1 MSLLTQAIAAPF
13 RLWNHVSDEVLKQRR
28 LTLRDGDAWSAFFGQ
43 GSTSGK
49 IVTLT
54 TAMKL
59 DTVWACVRA
68 SSTAASSLPL
78 NLFERQTDKSS
89 EEVDDTTADVFNVK
103 ANLDQTALEFWEL
116 QIARLLTSGNAMSEI
131 SARTGRLDALQPL
144 PETTRPR
151 RNSDGDLIYVFT
163 ERGKTEELPREK
175 VFHLKGF
182 GQGLGVTNLDWGM
195 SPVNVGANTLGN
207 AMAAEESAGK
217 MFANGLA
224 ASGALSSDRVLK
236 DAQRAQLQKMLES
249 YTGSDRAGKTL
260 ILEAGLKYQQ
270 MMLNPDDAQLLETR
284 NFAVEQICR
293 WFGMPPIV
301 IGHSPQGQ
309 TMWGSGVE
317 QILLA
322 WLALGIDPLCDRI
335 EARINAF
342 LLQPL
347 GRRKQFVRFNREALL
362 QMDSKAK
369 AEFLSKMIQ
378 NGLMD
383 RNEARTEHLNLPT
396 REGADELT
404 AQVNMAPLD
413 KLGQMENRSAQ

>member
-1 MSLLTQAIAAPF
+1 MTKAIAAPF
-13 RLWNHVSDEVLKQRR
+13 RLWNHVSDEILKQRR
-28 LTLRDGDAWSAFFGQ
+28 LTLRDGDGWSAFFGQ
-43 GSTSGK
+43 GSSAGK
-49 IVTLT
+49 IVNT
-54 TAMKL
+54 TSAMKL

-78 NLFERQTDKSS
+78 GLFERQEDKSK
-89 EEVDDTTADVFNVK
+89 EEVDDTTADVFLVK
-103 ANLDQTALEFWEL
+103 ANLDQTALEYWEL

-151 RNSDGDLIYVFT
+151 RTNSGDLVYVFT

-182 GQGLGVTNLDWGM
+182 GQGLVHSLDWGM
-195 SPVNVGANTLGN
+195 SPVTFGANTLGN
-207 AMAAEESAGK
+207 AMAAEETSGK
-217 MFANGLA
+217 MFANGLS
-224 ASGALSSDRVLK
+224 ASGALQSERILK
-236 DAQRAQLQKMLES
+236 EDQREQLQAMLEA
-249 YTGSDRAGKTL
+249 YTGSEKAGKTM

-270 MMLNPDDAQLLETR
+270 IALNPDDAQLLETR
-284 NFAVEQICR
+284 NFSVEQVCR

-342 LLQPL
+342 LLHPL

-383 RNEARTEHLNLPT
+383 RNEVRTEHLNLPR

-413 KLGQMENRSAQ
+413 KLGQLKKRSAQ

>member
-1 MSLLTQAIAAPF
+1 MGLFIQAIAAPF
-13 RLWNHVSDEVLKQRR
+13 RLWNHVSNEIAKQRR
-28 LTLRDGDAWSAFFGQ
+28 LTLRDGDAWSEFFSQ
-43 GSTSGK
+43 GSTAGK
-49 IVTLT
+49 VVNTT

-68 SSTAASSLPL
+68 SSTAVSSLPL
-78 NLFERQTDKSS
+78 GLFERQKDKSS
-89 EEVDDTTADVFNVK
+89 EEVDDTTSDVFLVK
-103 ANLDQTALEFWEL
+103 ANMDQTALEFWEL
-116 QIARLLTSGNAMSEI
+116 QIARLLTSGNSMSEI

-144 PETTRPR
+144 PETTKPTRDK
-151 RNSDGDLIYVFT
+151 NGDLVYVFT

-182 GQGLGVTNLDWGM
+182 GQGMTSLDWGL
-195 SPVNVGANTLGN
+195 SPVRVGSNTLGN
-207 AMAAEESAGK
+207 AMAAEETAGK

-224 ASGALSSDRVLK
+224 ASGALSSERILK
-236 DAQRAQLQKMLES
+236 PDQRSQLQEMLET
-249 YTGSDRAGKTL
+249 YTGSERAGKTL

-270 MMLNPDDAQLLETR
+270 MMLNPNDAQLLETR
-284 NFAVEQICR
+284 NFSVEQVCR

-335 EARINAF
+335 EKRINAF
-342 LLQPL
+342 LLNPL

-383 RNEARTEHLNLPT
+383 RNEVRTQHLNLPT
-396 REGADELT
+396 REGADQLT

-413 KLGQMENRSAQ
+413 KLGKDRNSQ

>member
-13 RLWNHVSDEVLKQRR
+13 RLWNHVSDELAKQRR
-28 LTLRDGDAWSAFFGQ
+28 LTLRDGDGWSQFFGQ
-43 GSTSGK
+43 GSTAGK
-49 IVTLT
+49 LVNTK
-54 TAMKL
+54 TALKL

-68 SSTAASSLPL
+68 SATAVSSLPL
-78 NLFERQTDKSS
+78 GLFERQKDKSS
-89 EEVDDTTADVFNVK
+89 EEIDDTTSDVFLVK
-103 ANLDQTALEFWEL
+103 TNLDQTALEFWEL

-144 PETTRPR
+144 PETTKPTRK
-151 RNSDGDLIYVFT
+151 NDGSLVYVFT

-182 GQGLGVTNLDWGM
+182 GQGMTHLDWGL
-195 SPVNVGANTLGN
+195 SPVHVGSNTLGN
-207 AMAAEESAGK
+207 AMAAEETAGK
-217 MFANGLA
+217 MFANGMA
-224 ASGALSSDRVLK
+224 ASGALESERILK
-236 DAQRAQLQKMLES
+236 DPQREQLQKMLEAF
-249 YTGSDRAGKTL
+249 TGSERAGKVL
-260 ILEAGLKYQQ
+260 ILEAGLKYHQ

-284 NFAVEQICR
+284 NFSVEQVCR

-342 LLQPL
+342 LLHPL

-369 AEFLSKMIQ
+369 AEFLSSVIQ
-378 NGLMD
+378 NGLMS
-383 RNEARTEHLNLPT
+383 RNEARTEHLNLPI

-404 AQVNMAPLD
+404 AQVNMAPLN
-413 KLGQMENRSAQ
+413 KLGQVENRSAQ